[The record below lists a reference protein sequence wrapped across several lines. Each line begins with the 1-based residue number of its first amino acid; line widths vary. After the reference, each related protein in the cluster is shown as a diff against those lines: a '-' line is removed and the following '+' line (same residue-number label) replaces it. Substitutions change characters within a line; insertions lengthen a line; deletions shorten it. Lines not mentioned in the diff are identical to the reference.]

1 MIRKS
6 TRPPLRINAPN
17 EDVLGC
23 TDHAGIGKW
32 SVARR
37 LTLVTHVDGAS
48 LFLGKAFLRQHPG
61 SAGRAQ
67 RPAFLRHG
75 AFRGELRDAQSG
87 GSLTPLL
94 PGPADGAAEPAARP
108 WGADARAALP
118 SIATRKPPSLLS
130 SSVWKHWPS
139 NTTQLLNFSVHA
151 NDFFSRVYQF
161 LFFYFF
167 I

>member
-17 EDVLGC
+17 EDVLGR

-94 PGPADGAAEPAARP
+94 PGPADRCRWARGTAVGSRRACGFAEHRHTKAAVST
-108 WGADARAALP
+108 AL
-118 SIATRKPPSLLS
+118 IGLETLAI
-130 SSVWKHWPS
+130 KHNPIIK
-139 NTTQLLNFSVHA
+139 
-151 NDFFSRVYQF
+151 FFSSRQ
-161 LFFYFF
+161 
-167 I
+167 